1 MSIKKMSKIVTVLL
15 IVATILSAFSMVFAT
30 VEIPGSSN
38 AGYSGSGLD
47 TTVSNIIGIIQFIC
61 YAAAV
66 IMIVILGVK
75 FMTASPD
82 GKAEIKKSAI
92 IYVVGAVLVFAA
104 GALLTLVRNVAG
116 QTVGGGNATTTTPA
130 Q

>member
-30 VEIPGSSN
+30 EVGMPTASN
-38 AGYSGSGLD
+38 GGITNGLSN
-47 TTVSNIIGIIQFIC
+47 TVGNIIGIVQFIC
-61 YAAAV
+61 YAAAIV
-66 IMIVILGVK
+66 MIVILGVK

-92 IYVVGAVLVFAA
+92 IYVVGAILVFAA
-104 GALLTLVRNVAG
+104 GALLNLVKNVAG
-116 QTVGGGNATTTTPA
+116 QTVSNGTTA

>member
-1 MSIKKMSKIVTVLL
+1 MKFKTMSKIVVALV
-15 IVATILSAFSMVFAT
+15 IIATILSAVSMVFGVDIPQGDTGAT
-30 VEIPGSSN
+30 TRLKSPVER
-38 AGYSGSGLD
+38 
-47 TTVSNIIGIIQFIC
+47 IIGIVQLIC

-66 IMIVILGVK
+66 ILIVILGVK

-92 IYVVGAVLVFAA
+92 IYVVGAILVFAA
-104 GALLTLVRNVAG
+104 GALLNLLKG
-116 QTVGGGNATTTTPA
+116 VGSDIVGTNTA

>member
-30 VEIPGSSN
+30 VEIPS
-38 AGYSGSGLD
+38 AKADAVD
-47 TTVSNIIGIIQFIC
+47 TLKNPVGNIIGIVQFIC

-66 IMIVILGVK
+66 IMIVMLGVK

-104 GALLTLVRNVAG
+104 GALLNLVRNVAG
-116 QTVGGGNATTTTPA
+116 KTLGEENGTTTPA
-130 Q
+130 QGQ